1 MTLNKSGNYKG
12 GKFLKIIPGQGVKT
26 HDIVRGVSFKDK
38 TYKRLKKGWTTTKAA
53 SQKVYG
59 KIGRSYKKYGG
70 PTERMFRKTG
80 AAALSTGKFALRHGA
95 LGFPGLAATAAYY
108 GAKHVI
114 KKGEKVAARSA
125 TKQWHKRDKFGKTRW
140 YL

>member
-1 MTLNKSGNYKG
+1 MTNVNGNYKG
-12 GKFLKIIPGQGVKT
+12 GKFLKTIPGQRVKT
-26 HDIVRGVSFKDK
+26 HDIVRGISFKDK

-95 LGFPGLAATAAYY
+95 LGFPGLAAAGLYY
-108 GAKHVI
+108 GGKKIAKTIVKRDRGLQWAPYRQYN
-114 KKGEKVAARSA
+114 KKGRKI
-125 TKQWHKRDKFGKTRW
+125 T
-140 YL
+140 